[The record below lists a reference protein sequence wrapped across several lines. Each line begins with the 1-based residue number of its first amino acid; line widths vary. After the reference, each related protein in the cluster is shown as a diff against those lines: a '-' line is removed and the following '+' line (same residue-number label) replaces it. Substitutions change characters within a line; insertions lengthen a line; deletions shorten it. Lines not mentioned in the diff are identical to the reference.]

1 MTWAAPTNVFAGA
14 TSAAPIKFFVG
25 EALSAAP
32 ATCFH
37 AKKIQIQIHNLR
49 CDYIIHIIEH
59 IIFTSHK
66 QHNAYIQIHNV
77 HKRHNPYIQSPQTTN
92 QNI

>member
-1 MTWAAPTNVFAGA
+1 MTTRRSGWDPQISFKKFQLLAAPT
-14 TSAAPIKFFVG
+14 TSFP
-25 EALSAAP
+25 
-32 ATCFH
+32 
-37 AKKIQIQIHNLR
+37 AKKFQIQIHNFR

-59 IIFTSHK
+59 IIFTGHK